1 MDIQEILGNT
11 MNMAQTASEQNL
23 TATNASSEFRARQA
37 AKFYEAW
44 DEDAE
49 AIRAEKAERIRKQSN
64 LGLRFQGRTFET
76 FDSTRNPDA
85 YATCLSYADSYTNSE
100 RNFLLLTGAYGTGKT
115 HLAAAIAN
123 RLMDNGVPV
132 LFNTFGG
139 HLNKLKLE
147 FGNSKSN
154 YLSMMQNIEMLMMDD
169 IGKEQQTEW
178 TRAITFEVINYRY
191 EHKLP
196 VVMTTNLQSR
206 QLSEYLGGAVWSR
219 LHEIC
224 QGVKTI
230 GGDYRRES

>member
-1 MDIQEILGNT
+1 M
-11 MNMAQTASEQNL
+11 
-23 TATNASSEFRARQA
+23 
-37 AKFYEAW
+37 
-44 DEDAE
+44 
-49 AIRAEKAERIRKQSN
+49 
-64 LGLRFQGRTFET
+64 
-76 FDSTRNPDA
+76 
-85 YATCLSYADSYTNSE
+85 
-100 RNFLLLTGAYGTGKT
+100 LTGAYGTGKT

-178 TRAITFEVINYRY
+178 TRAITFEVLNYRY